1 MELKV
6 PIEEE
11 KKVENEKVEK
21 KENVFGGNKEGGGSS
36 LARDF
41 EVEHPTVLTKMW
53 RRITFIKYVLYLTVM
68 EVLQELLRLF
78 S

>member
-41 EVEHPTVLTKMW
+41 EVEHPTVLTKM
-53 RRITFIKYVLYLTVM
+53 
-68 EVLQELLRLF
+68 
-78 S
+78 